1 MKSIK
6 GKNKGNN
13 NLVAVLIIWISI
25 RSLHWRSELFFRRNK
40 SSVATLN
47 SKSKQKK
54 QHNNVYMR

>member
-13 NLVAVLIIWISI
+13 NLVAVLITWISI
-25 RSLHWRSELFFRRNK
+25 RRLHKRSELFFRRKK

-47 SKSKQKK
+47 SKTRQNK
-54 QHNNVYMR
+54 HNNL